1 MVVEIVEVAA
11 EVVVV
16 EDVVDNQQL
25 KELPE
30 LGVGLGYR
38 ANLRSEIFFHQ
49 DKIDFLEIIA
59 EHYID
64 MTPEKESELEL
75 LKNHFIL
82 IPHAINLSLGTAETI
97 DQEYLIKL
105 AKLIKY
111 LNPPW
116 WSEHICFTKA
126 GGIDIGHLS
135 PLPFTN
141 EAIDVVCNNIAQIKK
156 IIDTPL
162 ILENISYLLTLPGQ
176 EMDES
181 EFISRILEKSDCGL
195 LLDVANV
202 YINSVN
208 LNYDPITFLK
218 NLPLERVIQLHF
230 AGGHWYKSVLIDSHS
245 QNTPDEIWDLMKKTI
260 ELCNPRG
267 IILERD
273 ENFPEFCE
281 LLNEINHARKIK
293 LSTKQ
298 CV

>member
-1 MVVEIVEVAA
+1 MLVGVEEDVA
-11 EVVVV
+11 VG
-16 EDVVDNQQL
+16 VVDNFISHSNL
-25 KELPE
+25 INLPN

-38 ANLRSEIFFHQ
+38 ANLRSDVFFNQ
-49 DKIDFLEIIA
+49 KDIDFLEIIA

-64 MTPEKESELEL
+64 MTAEKEAELEL
-75 LKNHFIL
+75 LKSHFIL
-82 IPHAINLSLGTAETI
+82 IPHAINLSLGTAEII
-97 DQEYLIKL
+97 DQEYLFKL

-141 EAIDVVCNNIAQIKK
+141 EAIDVVCNNISQIKK
-156 IIDTPL
+156 IIKTPL

-176 EMDES
+176 QMDES
-181 EFISRILEKSDCGL
+181 EFISQILEKSDCGL
-195 LLDVANV
+195 LLDVTNL

-208 LNYDPITFLK
+208 LNYNPILFLK

-230 AGGHWYKSVLIDSHS
+230 AGGHWYKGVLIDSHS
-245 QNTPDEIWDLMKKTI
+245 QNTPNEIWELMKKTI
-260 ELCNPRG
+260 ELCNTKG

-273 ENFPEFCE
+273 ENFPDFFE
-281 LLNEINHARKIK
+281 LLNEINYARKIK